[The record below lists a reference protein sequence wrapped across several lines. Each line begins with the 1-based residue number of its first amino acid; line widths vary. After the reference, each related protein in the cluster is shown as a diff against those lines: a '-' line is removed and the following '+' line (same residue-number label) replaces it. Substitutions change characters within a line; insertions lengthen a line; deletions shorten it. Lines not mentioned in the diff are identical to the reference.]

1 MFLRILCFPPRRKDE
16 FLFSWS
22 DTPSKPVPCKEV
34 IIHPNGKHAGMV
46 MGRYLEGLWRVGS
59 CAMYTDYDSEEYK
72 IFNQFKDNTCGKFPT
87 GDVTIYYDTKEDK

>member
-1 MFLRILCFPPRRKDE
+1 
-16 FLFSWS
+16 
-22 DTPSKPVPCKEV
+22 
-34 IIHPNGKHAGMV
+34 